1 MKAHLHRHQL
11 ICSFLRCGHA
21 WVGTWRHGG
30 EDLGD
35 QGAVAGA
42 GMCTALPPSDSCAL
56 LGPHAHSR
64 QANGVES
71 GARLA
76 VHRRRTGGP
85 GEGCGWGRG
94 VPLWG
99 ARPCASSNW
108 AMPNHCGPSTPRKQL
123 TMWEKGSGGEWGSE
137 KGPTA
142 HTRTNECV
150 HSGSDEPHHNGKRP
164 EAAQWTASKARWV
177 RLDRGMCA
185 THKRGGGGGGGDGRM
200 VQRATGGQE
209 GGAHHNS
216 VPRGGHS
223 HAWTRPAEKWASR
236 RSHTTLMA
244 VGWGERCTGRE
255 GARGTNSKFLRAFFY
270 VVAAH

>member
-94 VPLWG
+94 VALWG

-123 TMWEKGSGGEWGSE
+123 TMWEKGSGGVWGAR
-137 KGPTA
+137 KGQRRTRAQTSVRTAAPTNHTTMA
-142 HTRTNECV
+142 NAQRQPNRRPPRCAWCAWSAECARHTR
-150 HSGSDEPHHNGKRP
+150 G
-164 EAAQWTASKARWV
+164 TAVVAVEVGEW
-177 RLDRGMCA
+177 L
-185 THKRGGGGGGGDGRM
+185 
-200 VQRATGGQE
+200 QRATGRQE
-209 GGAHHNS
+209 GVLTRIVA
-216 VPRGGHS
+216 PRGGQS
-223 HAWTRPAEKWASR
+223 HA
-236 RSHTTLMA
+236 
-244 VGWGERCTGRE
+244 
-255 GARGTNSKFLRAFFY
+255 
-270 VVAAH
+270 

>member
-85 GEGCGWGRG
+85 GEG
-94 VPLWG
+94 V
-99 ARPCASSNW
+99 
-108 AMPNHCGPSTPRKQL
+108 
-123 TMWEKGSGGEWGSE
+123 
-137 KGPTA
+137 
-142 HTRTNECV
+142 
-150 HSGSDEPHHNGKRP
+150 
-164 EAAQWTASKARWV
+164 
-177 RLDRGMCA
+177 
-185 THKRGGGGGGGDGRM
+185 GGDGGWHCGAHAHAHPVIGPCPITVGPAHLASSSRCGKKG
-200 VQRATGGQE
+200 VVWN
-209 GGAHHNS
+209 GGARKGQRRTRAQTS
-216 VPRGGHS
+216 VCTAAP
-223 HAWTRPAEKWASR
+223 T
-236 RSHTTLMA
+236 SHTTMA
-244 VGWGERCTGRE
+244 NVQRQPSGRPPRCAWCAWTEECARHTR
-255 GARGTNSKFLRAFFY
+255 GAA
-270 VVAAH
+270 VVAVETGEWCSAPQAAKRGALTTILYHVVGTAMLGHAPPRNGHRGGLTRR